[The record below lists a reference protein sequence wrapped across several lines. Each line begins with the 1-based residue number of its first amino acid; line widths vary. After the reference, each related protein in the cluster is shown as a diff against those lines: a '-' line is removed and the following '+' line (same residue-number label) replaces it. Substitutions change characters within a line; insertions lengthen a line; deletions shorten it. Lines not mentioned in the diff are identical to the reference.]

1 MGSIL
6 LQSGIASASLQVLLD
21 RFSNLALK
29 ELGLLFGVDDDIRK
43 LERTL
48 QRIQVLVDDIEGQR
62 FISSNEA
69 WQAWLQDVKSVSFDA
84 DDLLDKIDLEL
95 IRLDSDNESILGRHT
110 QVSDIVFSSLKS
122 LSIPHKL
129 WEIQKKL
136 DGMLDE
142 VDRQFMI
149 GIVKKKYPHTHS
161 SSLVEEWSVIGRD
174 DYKKKIVEM
183 LLWIREGVNV
193 DVISI
198 EGMGE

>member
-95 IRLDSDNESILGRHT
+95 IRLDSDNESIMGRHT
-110 QVSDIVFSSLKS
+110 QIL
-122 LSIPHKL
+122 
-129 WEIQKKL
+129 
-136 DGMLDE
+136 M
-142 VDRQFMI
+142 
-149 GIVKKKYPHTHS
+149 
-161 SSLVEEWSVIGRD
+161 
-174 DYKKKIVEM
+174 
-183 LLWIREGVNV
+183 
-193 DVISI
+193 
-198 EGMGE
+198 